1 MRGSRFRQLMAPLDF
16 KFVHVCGKGG
26 REGQCYMMSRAI
38 DMLQL
43 QGHSGDRDSI
53 LIIGDRHDPL
63 LASELRPL
71 IATDCHWYP
80 R

>member
-43 QGHSGDRDSI
+43 QGHSGNRDSI

-63 LASELRPL
+63 LAPDESDES
-71 IATDCHWYP
+71 DESDE
-80 R
+80 

>member
-1 MRGSRFRQLMAPLDF
+1 MAPLDF

-26 REGQCYMMSRAI
+26 REGQRYMMSRAI

-53 LIIGDRHDPL
+53 LIIGDRHD
-63 LASELRPL
+63 E
-71 IATDCHWYP
+71 CH
-80 R
+80 